1 MTNTDNNTAPTKT
14 LKESDIYDRQIR
26 LWGAESQ
33 AKMKN
38 SKVLYVNITGTSAEV
53 IKNLVLAG
61 IAATLCDT
69 RPVEAMADAPHFFS
83 IPKANKK
90 VKYNSV
96 AHAVKPLVEDLNMLL
111 GDCPIL
117 EKSVPDLGE
126 EDLKDYTVIVASQ
139 IPLTEATRLAQVA
152 SKLKKQFYLADCFG
166 YNGAVLAELGQDY
179 QFRPEQGKKLLD
191 PQPLKEYLPFQ
202 DYVQVPLHQAVNR
215 FHKKPPKV
223 YVLYRCLLEYQAK
236 TGKFPSQEE
245 DISIMEDFLKGQ
257 EVELDGEH
265 LSKDDLQQLA
275 KAGVAQLPAV
285 CSVLG
290 GMLGNEIIKVISGKG
305 EPANNTILL
314 DGGLC
319 KAWTFLV
326 KAKM

>member
-1 MTNTDNNTAPTKT
+1 MTSTDTTAAPTKK

-38 SKVLYVNITGTSAEV
+38 SKILYVHITGTSAEV

-69 RPVEAMADAPHFFS
+69 RPIEAMADAPHFFS
-83 IPKANKK
+83 IPKTNKK
-90 VKYNSV
+90 IKYSSV
-96 AHAVKPLVEDLNMLL
+96 AHTVKPLVEDLNMLL
-111 GDCPIL
+111 GDCPVL
-117 EKSVPDLGE
+117 EKSVSDLGE
-126 EDLKDYTVIVASQ
+126 DDLKDYTVIVASQ
-139 IPLTEATRLAQVA
+139 IPLAEATRLAQLA
-152 SKLKKQFYLADCFG
+152 SKWKKQFYLADCFG
-166 YNGAVLAELGQDY
+166 YDGAILMELGEDY
-179 QFRPEQGKKLLD
+179 KFRPEQGKKLLD
-191 PQPLKEYLPFQ
+191 PEPLKDYLPFA
-202 DYVQVPLHQAVNR
+202 DSVQVPLHKVINR

-236 TGKFPSQEE
+236 TGKFPFQEE
-245 DISIMEDFLKGQ
+245 DITIMEDFLKGQ
-257 EVELDGEH
+257 QVELDDEH
-265 LSKDDLQQLA
+265 LSKEDLKQLA

-326 KAKM
+326 KAKN

>member
-1 MTNTDNNTAPTKT
+1 MTNNAAAPVKT

-38 SKVLYVNITGTSAEV
+38 SNVLYVHITGTSAEV

-69 RPVEAMADAPHFFS
+69 RPAEAMADAPHFFS
-83 IPKANKK
+83 IPKTAKK

-96 AHAVKPLVEDLNMLL
+96 AHAVKPLVEDLNLLL

-117 EKSVPDLGE
+117 EKGVSDLGE
-126 EDLKDYTVIVASQ
+126 EDLNKYTVIVASQ
-139 IPLTEATRLAQVA
+139 IPLAEATRLAGLA
-152 SKLKKQFYLADCFG
+152 SKLKKQFYVADCFG
-166 YNGAVLAELGQDY
+166 YSGAVMMELGADY

-191 PQPLKEYLPFQ
+191 PEPLK
-202 DYVQVPLHQAVNR
+202 DYVSFEDMVQVKLSQAVNR
-215 FHKKPPKV
+215 FHKKPPKI

-245 DISIMEDFLKGQ
+245 DISIMEGFLKEQ
-257 EVELDGEH
+257 QVELSDEH
-265 LSKDDLQQLA
+265 ISKADVQQLA
-275 KAGVAQLPAV
+275 KAGIAQLPAV
-285 CSVLG
+285 CAVLG

-305 EPANNTILL
+305 EPANNTILF
-314 DGGLC
+314 DGEEC

-326 KAKM
+326 KAKQ

>member
-1 MTNTDNNTAPTKT
+1 MTNTENAAPNKT

-38 SKVLYVNITGTSAEV
+38 SKVLYVHITGTSAEV

-83 IPKANKK
+83 IPKTAKK
-90 VKYNSV
+90 VKYSSV

-117 EKSVPDLGE
+117 EKSVSDLGE
-126 EDLKDYTVIVASQ
+126 DDLKNYTVIVASQ
-139 IPLTEATRLAQVA
+139 IPLTEATRLAGLA
-152 SKLKKQFYLADCFG
+152 SSLKKQFYLADCFG
-166 YNGAVLAELGQDY
+166 YNGAVMMELGADY
-179 QFRPEQGKKLLD
+179 QYRPEQGKKLLD
-191 PQPLKEYLPFQ
+191 PQPLKDYLSFEEM
-202 DYVQVPLHQAVNR
+202 VQVKLHQAVNR

-223 YVLYRCLLEYQAK
+223 YALYRCLLEYQAK

-245 DISIMEDFLKGQ
+245 DITILEEFLKEQ
-257 EVELDGEH
+257 QVELDDEH
-265 LSKDDLQQLA
+265 ISKEDLQQLG
-275 KAGVAQLPAV
+275 KAGVAQLPAI

-314 DGGLC
+314 DGELC

-326 KAKM
+326 KAKS